1 MLDSM
6 SESDIPFKGKTER
19 RRRRGRRRMHSSLRG
34 YVTIKRRP
42 AGIYSRG
49 GARIARLPDR
59 SFMLLSRGTP
69 TERRAI
75 LVLQT
80 TPICWFVGH
89 CFGTKLVHTWSAAVR
104 EETEGTAGGRW
115 GEGGTASSAGG
126 IGWNLVRNIRDPPEL
141 GLRRGLQ
148 PSLWIWPCAHTFSK
162 LNFDPP
168 GWKGSHCRR
177 QFSIFSPSA
186 PLSLPLCPRYLPSP
200 SLPRLVPSSS
210 FSRGGAGA
218 TRIRRIRC
226 CWTLENF
233 SRELALPPLSLS
245 LRRKGCHLLPNSSP
259 GFPPFAPL
267 GDDASDA
274 AQLNF

>member
-104 EETEGTAGGRW
+104 EETEGTAGG
-115 GEGGTASSAGG
+115 GGA
-126 IGWNLVRNIRDPPEL
+126 
-141 GLRRGLQ
+141 RG
-148 PSLWIWPCAHTFSK
+148 
-162 LNFDPP
+162 D
-168 GWKGSHCRR
+168 GVVCRR
-177 QFSIFSPSA
+177 YRVKFSAEYKGPSRAWPKAGFTALLVNLAVCAYIFKTQLRSTRLEGIALSETILYLFSLRPSISP
-186 PLSLPLCPRYLPSP
+186 PLPALP
-200 SLPRLVPSSS
+200 SLPPPPPSAGS
-210 FSRGGAGA
+210 FLFLFTRRSRSHAYPTDTMLLDVGEFLERTCPPPSLPFPAKNGDAISYPTPPQVFRPSRHLA
-218 TRIRRIRC
+218 TTRPTR
-226 CWTLENF
+226 
-233 SRELALPPLSLS
+233 
-245 LRRKGCHLLPNSSP
+245 PN
-259 GFPPFAPL
+259 
-267 GDDASDA
+267 
-274 AQLNF
+274 